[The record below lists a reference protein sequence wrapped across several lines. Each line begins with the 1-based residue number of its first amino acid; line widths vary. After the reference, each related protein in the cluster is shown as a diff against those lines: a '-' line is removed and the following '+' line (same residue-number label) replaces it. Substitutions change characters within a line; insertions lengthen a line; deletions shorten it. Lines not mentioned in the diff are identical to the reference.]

1 MERRRGRQP
10 LPQANSEHLQDL
22 RRRKAEE
29 LKNKLV
35 EDDWEGVRYRRSVKR
50 EKSKLSREGRLRNT
64 TTFFVS
70 NLPVGCSSNRLWR
83 AFVHLGNLEDA
94 FVPRKLDGAGNGFGF
109 IRFSGISRVE
119 SWISSLK
126 EVTVD
131 DAIIGINVAKYGRD
145 GRVNHA
151 HSSAAGEIRNLETSK
166 GRYHSWGKDGGRK
179 QENLPSSGHPPIV
192 EGLGGS
198 FKQALMGTKFDA
210 GRDTSVVLPVMESTA
225 LKVWHRKSLIGEV
238 FYLVHMDRLR
248 EELVDEKM
256 LGANVQYVGGLK
268 VMMTFEDPVMADEFR
283 RSQFDLW
290 SRWFSRLYAWEGDP
304 GEFERLAWIVV
315 KGIPACL
322 WDRHVFDRIGERF
335 GRLVQ
340 KSEANVE
347 DGNISQEKL
356 AVLVNH
362 GAFISEEI
370 KVVWGGASIRVWVH
384 EVDEDWAP
392 SFLLPAS
399 TCSSPVEDVVVT
411 DLKDVGTNAEESPVE
426 ILHGH
431 HGLHG
436 GESSNEVRVPKGGN
450 NDVVGDHIGEEITA
464 HACSVPRS
472 ATYFFVAQKNPNLV
486 GPDLVKRTQ
495 LKKSDKLPSVA
506 HRSNGLDLNA
516 KPDDPFDLENIILE
530 TSALGKTKRK
540 RFTADFT
547 NTFVVPE
554 GEPGKRKRPP
564 PISPGRQEIWN
575 KVRPVKVVEPKDAAT
590 DGAVEREVEET
601 IKVGESV
608 GIVMDGFNNQ
618 VRKLV
623 QGEKELSWSR

>member
-29 LKNKLV
+29 LKN
-35 EDDWEGVRYRRSVKR
+35 
-50 EKSKLSREGRLRNT
+50 N
-64 TTFFVS
+64 
-70 NLPVGCSSNRLWR
+70 NRLWK

-131 DAIIGINVAKYGRD
+131 GAIIGINVAKYGRD
-145 GRVNHA
+145 GRANHA

-179 QENLPSSGHPPIV
+179 QENLPSSGRPPIV

-210 GRDTSVVLPVMESTA
+210 GRDTSVVLPAMESTA
-225 LKVWHRKSLIGEV
+225 LKVWRGKSLISEV
-238 FYLVHMDRLR
+238 FDLVHMDRLR

-256 LGANVQYVGGLK
+256 LGANVRYVGGLK

-315 KGIPACL
+315 K
-322 WDRHVFDRIGERF
+322 
-335 GRLVQ
+335 
-340 KSEANVE
+340 
-347 DGNISQEKL
+347 
-356 AVLVNH
+356 
-362 GAFISEEI
+362 
-370 KVVWGGASIRVWVH
+370 
-384 EVDEDWAP
+384 
-392 SFLLPAS
+392 
-399 TCSSPVEDVVVT
+399 
-411 DLKDVGTNAEESPVE
+411 DLKDAGTNAEESPVE

-575 KVRPVKVVEPKDAAT
+575 EVRPVKVVEPKDAAT